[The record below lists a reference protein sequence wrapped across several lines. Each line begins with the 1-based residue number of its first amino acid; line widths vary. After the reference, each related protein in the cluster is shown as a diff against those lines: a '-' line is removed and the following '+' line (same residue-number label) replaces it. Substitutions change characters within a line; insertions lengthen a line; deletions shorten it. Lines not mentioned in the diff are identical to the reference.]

1 LLLKL
6 LLITSVLDHE
16 NTVRHLVTSKN
27 DAQEKDVMDKLFYD
41 WVQIKI
47 YGRSFLKTAIMLLN
61 KKKINVHFLDFV
73 FYIILNLFCL
83 WQLLECST
91 EK

>member
-1 LLLKL
+1 MLLKL